1 MARNAPDPK
10 TQAAWLIAIGE
21 PTRLALIRA
30 LVAGEKTV
38 TNLARE
44 LGVEIVNISHHLSVM
59 KDAGLVTVERDGRF
73 MIYAL
78 VGAAVATGRLE
89 LTHPSGLQLRV
100 PLE

>member
-1 MARNAPDPK
+1 MPK
-10 TQAAWLIAIGE
+10 PSKESKSQADWIAAVGE
-21 PTRLALIRA
+21 PTRLALLRA
-30 LVAGEKTV
+30 LSVGAQTV

-44 LGVEIVNISHHLSVM
+44 LGTEIVNVSHHLSVM

-73 MIYAL
+73 MIYSLA
-78 VGAAVATGRLE
+78 GAAVVTGRLE